1 MFVFFARV
9 ACGILAP
16 QPGIELTHPALEGRV
31 LTTGPP
37 EKSMFHHFIDNSWSL
52 AKRDCL

>member
-1 MFVFFARV
+1 MFDFFAHV

-16 QPGIELTHPALEGRV
+16 QPGIELTPPALEGRV

-52 AKRDCL
+52 A